1 MSEAQPQRS
10 AVGCKTLCW
19 ALFLVEDPAMGPCM
33 GMTLGKRVL
42 KTAGSTEQLH
52 LQKKLYFAFKAP
64 LETFGWGGV
73 EIQLNSD
80 TEWINTKREIF
91 WSIFLGKNLD
101 CNLHPNDYVI
111 EFRHR

>member
-1 MSEAQPQRS
+1 
-10 AVGCKTLCW
+10 
-19 ALFLVEDPAMGPCM
+19 MGPCM

-42 KTAGSTEQLH
+42 KTVGSTEQLH

-80 TEWINTKREIF
+80 TEWVNTKGFTRVREIF
-91 WSIFLGKNLD
+91 WCIFFRRNSGLELD
-101 CNLHPNDYVI
+101 SLKCSSK
-111 EFRHR
+111 

>member
-10 AVGCKTLCW
+10 GVGCKTLCW
-19 ALFLVEDPAMGPCM
+19 VLFLVEDPAMGPCM

-42 KTAGSTEQLH
+42 KTVGSTEQLH

-73 EIQLNSD
+73 EIQLNFD
-80 TEWINTKREIF
+80 TEWVNTKGVTGGKGDILVHIF
-91 WSIFLGKNLD
+91 
-101 CNLHPNDYVI
+101 
-111 EFRHR
+111 